1 MPADGGRPLVLE
13 VARIGLEVR
22 AADPDLR
29 LVAEPAHLP
38 FLTETTVEDCSS
50 VTLGPASG
58 RQARRASG
66 KMLFDT
72 GSVWRLEELG
82 DNRLLTFRSPMFG
95 RDPYLSVEFDR
106 EYGRGVGETLVGG
119 PILAAGE
126 LHPFIYPFDE
136 VVFLARLSRGRGVL
150 VRACGLALGGR
161 GLLFLGTSGAGKS
174 TTARLWKERGGV
186 TILSDDRIV
195 IRAEGDGYRIYGTPW
210 HGEAGWETPASARLD
225 GVFILEQA
233 PRNRVQE
240 LKPSS
245 AVAQMM
251 VRAFPAMWDQP
262 GLEFAVQF
270 LARESAGQAPAVPPR
285 PQRGRLRPVVHR
297 GERGRRPG
305 AGGRRR
311 TGARARERITI
322 ARCCPG

>member
-1 MPADGGRPLVLE
+1 MPAERGRPLVLE

-22 AADPDLR
+22 GADPGLR

-38 FLTETTVEDCSS
+38 FLAEATVEDCAS
-50 VTLGPASG
+50 VLLGPASG
-58 RQARRASG
+58 RQARRQTG
-66 KMLFDT
+66 KTLFDT
-72 GSVWRLEELG
+72 GSVWRLEEVG
-82 DNRLLTFRSPMFG
+82 NHRLLTFRSPIFG

-106 EYGRGVGETLVGG
+106 EYTRGEGETLVGG

-126 LHPFIYPFDE
+126 LHPFVYPFDE

-150 VRACGLALGGR
+150 VHACGLVLGGR

-225 GVFILEQA
+225 AVFILDQA

-240 LKPSS
+240 LKPST

-251 VRAFPAMWDQP
+251 VRAFPAMWDQQ
-262 GLEFAVQF
+262 GLEFAVRF
-270 LARESAGQAPAVPPR
+270 LARLAEIVPVRRLQFLPDPTAVDCVLSSVENSVVREP
-285 PQRGRLRPVVHR
+285 GRIG
-297 GERGRRPG
+297 GEG
-305 AGGRRR
+305 
-311 TGARARERITI
+311 TARAKGE
-322 ARCCPG
+322 P